1 MNDPDIYDWGEMR
14 LVLQF
19 LGQSIGDYCVIED
32 DNLYEVLTYVDVSYA
47 THDNMR
53 GRTGGCMKF
62 GSEVVGASNYMPFS
76 ILLDMYMENQGYKVK
91 QNQLMRY
98 NVSAMKMDKNGRN
111 SCTGNYRHIN
121 IRYFFVKDRMD
132 KKDF

>member
-62 GSEVVGASNYMPFS
+62 VLKSSEPAITCHLVYCWICIWKIKAIKSN
-76 ILLDMYMENQGYKVK
+76 KT
-91 QNQLMRY
+91 
-98 NVSAMKMDKNGRN
+98 N
-111 SCTGNYRHIN
+111 SCGI
-121 IRYFFVKDRMD
+121 M
-132 KKDF
+132 